1 MPPPAPPVVAPPPP
15 PAPTTD
21 TIDFDRGSDHISNI
35 AKARLDA
42 VALRLRENPHATVV
56 ITGYPDD
63 GTAAPR
69 RESLA
74 RQRAANAKAY
84 LVDRHAIDAS
94 RITNATELT
103 DTANRGEAVIV
114 VTFNP

>member
-1 MPPPAPPVVAPPPP
+1 MSVSNAPLFA
-15 PAPTTD
+15 
-21 TIDFDRGSDHISNI
+21 HI

-42 VALRLRENPHATVV
+42 VALRLRENPRATVV

-63 GTAAPR
+63 GTTSAR

-74 RQRAANAKAY
+74 RQRAENAKAY
-84 LVDRHAIDAS
+84 LVDRHSIEAS
-94 RITNATELT
+94 RITTET
-103 DTANRGEAVIV
+103 DLIDTSHRGQAVIV